1 MVLGVLNDVMDFR
14 AERCEGVSDIRVP
27 EAKHK
32 EL

>member
-1 MVLGVLNDVMDFR
+1 MDFR
-14 AERCEGVSDIRVP
+14 AEHCEGVSDIRVP